1 MAEVIACTWAASFCI
16 TSTVLYQNF
25 RKKYQ
30 IETVSYTHLLGAV
43 SRETAAQMAAGV
55 RKLAQADIG
64 VSTTGIAGPD
74 GGTDEKPVGLVY
86 VGVDSENYST
96 VLECRLSRG
105 YRDERELIRYLAS
118 SHALRLALTAS
129 RKA

>member
-1 MAEVIACTWAASFCI
+1 M
-16 TSTVLYQNF
+16 
-25 RKKYQ
+25 
-30 IETVSYTHLLGAV
+30 

-64 VSTTGIAGPD
+64 VSTTGIGRGRD

-118 SHALRLALTAS
+118 SHALRWPLPRRERPDSRRPQKAKQFFCQALGKRQKPAPAGLAKGGSGAFLK
-129 RKA
+129 RP

>member
-1 MAEVIACTWAASFCI
+1 M
-16 TSTVLYQNF
+16 
-25 RKKYQ
+25 
-30 IETVSYTHLLGAV
+30 
-43 SRETAAQMAAGV
+43 

-105 YRDERELIRYLAS
+105 YRDERAAARATCWGPSRADSSPTSVSRPIRRS
-118 SHALRLALTAS
+118 
-129 RKA
+129 